1 MSPVLP
7 YNIVTGDGGGKR
19 KMKKRIFAIL
29 VVGLFLAVAAASATN
44 TAPAPKAN
52 DKVMSVVIGQDNQKL
67 TKEIVTADQ
76 TQLNNFVTELMD
88 FKTWI
93 ANERP
98 FQDLKLTDDEKN
110 EIKTRISGLV
120 DSLNNILVASD
131 LDPVTTD
138 WLFTEMFET
147 EPGRSTIISV
157 GMGYAFIPFYD
168 YETFL
173 GVMLRPMWLLYPPIF
188 LLGGGYTGNLNVN
201 ILPPRIEYGDRLGCH
216 IVRTTIFT
224 GLYIN
229 IGELGY
235 DRMFG
240 PGAMILLGRA
250 RVVM

>member
-1 MSPVLP
+1 
-7 YNIVTGDGGGKR
+7 
-19 KMKKRIFAIL
+19 MKKRIFAIL

-44 TAPAPKAN
+44 TAPAPKPTT
-52 DKVMSVVIGQDNQKL
+52 DKVMSVIIGQDNQKL
-67 TKEIVTADQ
+67 TKEIITADQ
-76 TQLNNFVTELMD
+76 TQLNNFVTELTD

-93 ANERP
+93 SNARP

-110 EIKTRISGLV
+110 EIKTRITGLV
-120 DSLNNILVASD
+120 DSLNTMLVASG
-131 LDPVTTD
+131 LDPVTTS
-138 WLFTEMFET
+138 WLFREMFET

-201 ILPPRIEYGDRLGCH
+201 VLPPRIEFGDRLGCH

-240 PGAMILLGRA
+240 PGAMLLLGRA